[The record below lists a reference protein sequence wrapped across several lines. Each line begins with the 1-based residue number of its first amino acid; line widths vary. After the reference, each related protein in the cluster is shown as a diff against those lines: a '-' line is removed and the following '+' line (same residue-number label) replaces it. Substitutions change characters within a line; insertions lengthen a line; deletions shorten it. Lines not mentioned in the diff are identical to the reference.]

1 MFFINLIMDNSEIIK
16 SEYIQ
21 YELKDFHLKRY
32 IRFLQD
38 NVENQIVYDIEVHDI
53 EYIFKENHIDRG
65 KFFIYF
71 YNGSS
76 ILIKDSRSILRVT
89 RAGDSCFGIIKNI
102 VLNFPSD
109 FELSSQKDIF
119 SIQLQVIFRQIFE
132 ALDKHYDINKYLV
145 TNIDLEM

>member
-1 MFFINLIMDNSEIIK
+1 MNNSEIIK
-16 SEYIQ
+16 SEYIE
-21 YELKDFHLKRY
+21 YELKNFHLKRY

-38 NVENQIVYDIEVHDI
+38 NIENQIIYDIEYTFEQRH
-53 EYIFKENHIDRG
+53 FATT
-65 KFFIYF
+65 KFFICF
-71 YNGSS
+71 YNGKSV
-76 ILIKDSRSILRVT
+76 LIKDDYSIKTVT
-89 RAGDSCFGIIKNI
+89 RVVDDGCFGIIKNI

-109 FELSSQKDIF
+109 LELSSQKDIF

>member
-1 MFFINLIMDNSEIIK
+1 MNNSEIIK
-16 SEYIQ
+16 SEYIE
-21 YELKDFHLKRY
+21 YELKNFHLKRY

-38 NVENQIVYDIEVHDI
+38 NIENQIIYDIENTFEQRH
-53 EYIFKENHIDRG
+53 FATT

-71 YNGSS
+71 YNGKSV
-76 ILIKDSRSILRVT
+76 LIKDDYSIKTAIRVVDD
-89 RAGDSCFGIIKNI
+89 GCFGIIKNI

>member
-1 MFFINLIMDNSEIIK
+1 MNNSEIIK
-16 SEYIQ
+16 SEYIE
-21 YELKDFHLKRY
+21 YELKNFHLKRY

-38 NVENQIVYDIEVHDI
+38 NIENQIIYDIENTFEQRH
-53 EYIFKENHIDRG
+53 FATT
-65 KFFIYF
+65 KFFLYF
-71 YNGSS
+71 YNGESV
-76 ILIKDSRSILRVT
+76 LIKDDYSIKTATRVVDD
-89 RAGDSCFGIIKNI
+89 GCFGIIKNI